1 MKFVVDTNIVFSA
14 VLNTQ
19 SKIGDLMMNSS
30 GIFEFYACDT
40 LRNELK
46 RHRARLL
53 ELSQLNEEQLDQSIF
68 QITSC
73 ISFTAEALIPFE
85 YWLKGAELVRD
96 TDMDDIAFLAL
107 TEFLGV
113 KIWTGDRTLLKGLA
127 RKGYT
132 NFITT
137 EELYNLRS
145 LLES

>member
-19 SKIGDLMMNSS
+19 SKIGDLIMNSA

-40 LRNELK
+40 LRSELK

-53 ELSQLNEEQLDQSIF
+53 GLSQLNEEQLDQSVF
-68 QITSC
+68 QITNC
-73 ISFTAEALIPFE
+73 INFTAEALIPFE

-113 KIWTGDRTLLKGLA
+113 KIWTGDRVLMKGLA
-127 RKGYT
+127 KKGYS
-132 NFITT
+132 NFITS
-137 EELYNLRS
+137 EELFNLRS